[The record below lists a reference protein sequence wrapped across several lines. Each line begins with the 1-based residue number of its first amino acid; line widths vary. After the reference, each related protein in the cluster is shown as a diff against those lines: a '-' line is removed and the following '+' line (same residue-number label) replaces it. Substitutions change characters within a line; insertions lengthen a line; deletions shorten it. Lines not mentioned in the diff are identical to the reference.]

1 MDKKDCYNSI
11 YRELTS
17 LGFEYRKETI
27 GKSFPVQLDKCA
39 EYFCEYYCKY
49 SDMCSDY
56 ADFNCDM
63 PWCPIEVLR

>member
-1 MDKKDCYNSI
+1 MDKKDCYNST

-27 GKSFPVQLDKCA
+27 GKPVSVQLDKCA
-39 EYFCEYYCKY
+39 EYFCEHYCKY

-56 ADFNCDM
+56 KDFNCDF